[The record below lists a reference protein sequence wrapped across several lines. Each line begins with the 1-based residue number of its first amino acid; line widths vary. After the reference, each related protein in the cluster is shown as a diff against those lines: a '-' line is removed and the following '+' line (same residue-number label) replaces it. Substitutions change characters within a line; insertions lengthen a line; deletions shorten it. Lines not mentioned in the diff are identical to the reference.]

1 MHKATMALGCFLMA
15 GATFAQQ
22 TPSAASSPAKAPA
35 ADQASTAPAH
45 PLTDVQAHEM
55 LKITGAD
62 KIKPELTEGLTNY
75 FHNSLPFAPKD
86 VTDDLDQSLAKL
98 DVETQVIAIYKQH
111 ISTEEAESIIAF
123 YKTPAG
129 KHMIDALPEILQQ
142 SQQTGMQLARKT
154 AQEVVTR
161 HRPEIEA
168 AAKQYQAE
176 HAPKPAP
183 SLNAPAS
190 PNAPATPGTAPAPK
204 PATPP
209 QQPQ

>member
-1 MHKATMALGCFLMA
+1 MHKATVALGCFLMA
-15 GATFAQQ
+15 GAAFAQQ
-22 TPSAASSPAKAPA
+22 TPSAASSTAKTPA

-45 PLTDVQAHEM
+45 PLTDAQAHEM

-62 KIKPELTEGLTNY
+62 KIKPQLTEGLTNY

-86 VTDDLDQSLAKL
+86 VNDDLDQSLAKL

-154 AQEVVTR
+154 AQDVVSR

-183 SLNAPAS
+183 SLNGPAS
-190 PNAPATPGTAPAPK
+190 PGTAPATK

>member
-1 MHKATMALGCFLMA
+1 MYKATAALGCFLMT
-15 GATFAQQ
+15 GAIFAQQ
-22 TPSAASSPAKAPA
+22 TPSTASSPAKAPA
-35 ADQASTAPAH
+35 AGQASTAPASTAPAH

-62 KIKPELTEGLTNY
+62 KIKPQLTEGLTSY

-98 DVETQVIAIYKQH
+98 DVEAQVIAIYKQH

-154 AQEVVTR
+154 AQDVVTR

-176 HAPKPAP
+176 HAPKPGP
-183 SLNAPAS
+183 SLNTPS
-190 PNAPATPGTAPAPK
+190 PDTPPAPS
-204 PATPP
+204 TPP
-209 QQPQ
+209 QAAKPQPQ

>member
-1 MHKATMALGCFLMA
+1 MHKVTMALGCFLMA
-15 GATFAQQ
+15 GAAFAQQ
-22 TPSAASSPAKAPA
+22 TPSAASSSAKAPA
-35 ADQASTAPAH
+35 ADQTSTPPPAH
-45 PLTDVQAHEM
+45 PLTDAQAQQI

-86 VTDDLDQSLAKL
+86 VNDDLDQSLTKL
-98 DVETQVIAIYKQH
+98 DVDTQVIAIYKQH
-111 ISTEEAESIIAF
+111 ISTEEAESLIAF

-129 KHMIDALPEILQQ
+129 KHVIDALPEILQQ
-142 SQQTGMQLARKT
+142 SQQVGMQAARKT
-154 AQEVVTR
+154 AQEVVNR

-168 AAKQYQAE
+168 AAKQYQQE
-176 HAPKPAP
+176 HAPQSAP

-190 PNAPATPGTAPAPK
+190 PGTAPAAK

>member
-1 MHKATMALGCFLMA
+1 MHKVTATLGCFLMA
-15 GATFAQQ
+15 GAVFAQQ
-22 TPSAASSPAKAPA
+22 TPPAASSSAKTSAA

-62 KIKPELTEGLTNY
+62 KIKPELTQGLTNY
-75 FHNSLPFAPKD
+75 FHTSLPFAPKD
-86 VTDDLDQSLAKL
+86 VNDDLDQSLTKL

-142 SQQTGMQLARKT
+142 SQQVGMQLGRKT
-154 AQEVVTR
+154 AQEVVNR

-176 HAPKPAP
+176 HAPQSAP
-183 SLNAPAS
+183 SLNTPS
-190 PNAPATPGTAPAPK
+190 SPGTAPAAK